1 MSVSPRSA
9 PKGSRTARS
18 SKPAREPRTKPAEVR
33 REELLDAAERL
44 FLKQG
49 LAATSVDEIVS
60 AAQVAKGTFY
70 LHFTSKEQLLA
81 GLQQR
86 LVASFC
92 QAIEEALARRRAD
105 DFRGRLR
112 TWVQASMTAYLEHVA
127 LHDLVFHEYHPADR
141 AAMHEDNPVLDNLAS
156 LLAQGSEAGAF
167 DVADPKLTAVV
178 LFHALHGAADLAV
191 ASVAGGAAHKP
202 IVRTLESLFLR
213 AVAAS

>member
-1 MSVSPRSA
+1 MPATPRPA
-9 PKGSRTARS
+9 PKVSRRPRPGSPSTEPR
-18 SKPAREPRTKPAEVR
+18 PRTKPAEVR

-70 LHFTSKEQLLA
+70 LHFASKEQLLV

-86 LVASFC
+86 FVSSFC
-92 QAIEEALARRRAD
+92 EAIEKALARRRAD

-112 TWVQASMTAYLEHVA
+112 SWVQASMTAYLERVA
-127 LHDLVFHEYHPADR
+127 LHDLVFHDYHPADR
-141 AAMHEDNPVLDNLAS
+141 AAMHEDNPVLDNLTA
-156 LLAQGSEAGAF
+156 LLAQGSTAGVF
-167 DVADPKLTAVV
+167 DVADPKLTAVM

-191 ASVAGGAAHKP
+191 ARGAARKS
-202 IVRTLESLFLR
+202 IVRTLETLFLR
-213 AVAAS
+213 AVAAT